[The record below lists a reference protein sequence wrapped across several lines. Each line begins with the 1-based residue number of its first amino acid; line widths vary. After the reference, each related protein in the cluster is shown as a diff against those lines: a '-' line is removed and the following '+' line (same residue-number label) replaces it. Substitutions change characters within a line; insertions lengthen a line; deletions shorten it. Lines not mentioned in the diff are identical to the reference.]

1 MGLFKNKDYAEIHI
15 KFDER
20 KQDEEMIKV
29 EGTQEGLAASI
40 GALIQSMLEDGFNR
54 EILEMSILY
63 ALEESKKN
71 KKSKVKVIK
80 VDNEEKA
87 KDIEKLL
94 KPIKER
100 LEKTID
106 ILTKNA
112 ILTGKEAEIT
122 LKINI
127 GVSKKDREFNDE
139 IEEYLQPMY
148 EYQLSEKIKE
158 EKGSYKSS
166 VGFNYSVEIDDENN
180 IVVKNVNE
188 QQSLFGKVGK

>member
-1 MGLFKNKDYAEIHI
+1 MEKLN
-15 KFDER
+15 
-20 KQDEEMIKV
+20 
-29 EGTQEGLAASI
+29 L
-40 GALIQSMLEDGFNR
+40 
-54 EILEMSILY
+54 
-63 ALEESKKN
+63 
-71 KKSKVKVIK
+71 
-80 VDNEEKA
+80 DNE
-87 KDIEKLL
+87 LL

-148 EYQLSEKIKE
+148 EYQC
-158 EKGSYKSS
+158 
-166 VGFNYSVEIDDENN
+166 
-180 IVVKNVNE
+180 
-188 QQSLFGKVGK
+188 LFGKVGK

>member
-1 MGLFKNKDYAEIHI
+1 MEKLN
-15 KFDER
+15 
-20 KQDEEMIKV
+20 
-29 EGTQEGLAASI
+29 L
-40 GALIQSMLEDGFNR
+40 
-54 EILEMSILY
+54 
-63 ALEESKKN
+63 
-71 KKSKVKVIK
+71 
-80 VDNEEKA
+80 DNE
-87 KDIEKLL
+87 LL

-166 VGFNYSVEIDDENN
+166 VGFNYYVEI
-180 IVVKNVNE
+180 IS
-188 QQSLFGKVGK
+188 QG

>member
-1 MGLFKNKDYAEIHI
+1 MEKLN
-15 KFDER
+15 
-20 KQDEEMIKV
+20 
-29 EGTQEGLAASI
+29 L
-40 GALIQSMLEDGFNR
+40 
-54 EILEMSILY
+54 
-63 ALEESKKN
+63 
-71 KKSKVKVIK
+71 
-80 VDNEEKA
+80 DNE
-87 KDIEKLL
+87 LL

-148 EYQLSEKIKE
+148 EYQLSEKIK
-158 EKGSYKSS
+158 
-166 VGFNYSVEIDDENN
+166 
-180 IVVKNVNE
+180 
-188 QQSLFGKVGK
+188 

>member
-1 MGLFKNKDYAEIHI
+1 MEKLN
-15 KFDER
+15 
-20 KQDEEMIKV
+20 
-29 EGTQEGLAASI
+29 L
-40 GALIQSMLEDGFNR
+40 
-54 EILEMSILY
+54 
-63 ALEESKKN
+63 
-71 KKSKVKVIK
+71 
-80 VDNEEKA
+80 DNE
-87 KDIEKLL
+87 LL

-158 EKGSYKSS
+158 EKGS
-166 VGFNYSVEIDDENN
+166 
-180 IVVKNVNE
+180 
-188 QQSLFGKVGK
+188 